1 MSLQAQNRYQL
12 NVEPFE
18 VIHDLVNCEQF
29 ITDSLDISG
38 FVKCQVASKAIKIFF
53 NPAVELNEELI
64 FQEINSILQQIGIAF
79 VRITIRQFS
88 FSLGRTLVSAATG
101 GALGARAGPIGA
113 LIGGVVATYLEQKF
127 LSWKEVC
134 RCEYDDFGNLNIT
147 HYSNSTEDSDQ
158 N

>member
-12 NVEPFE
+12 NVEPVE
-18 VIHDLVNCEQF
+18 VIQDLLNCQQF
-29 ITDSLDISG
+29 ITNSLDISG

-88 FSLGRTLVSAATG
+88 FSLGRTLASAATG
-101 GALGARAGPIGA
+101 GALGSRAGPIGA
-113 LIGGVVATYLEQKF
+113 LIGGVVAT
-127 LSWKEVC
+127 
-134 RCEYDDFGNLNIT
+134 
-147 HYSNSTEDSDQ
+147 
-158 N
+158 

>member
-1 MSLQAQNRYQL
+1 MNLQAQNRYEL
-12 NVEPFE
+12 NIEPVQ
-18 VIHDLVNCEQF
+18 VIQDLLNCEQF

-127 LSWKEVC
+127 LCWKDVC
-134 RCEYDDFGNLNIT
+134 CCECDDFGNFNIT
-147 HYSNSTEDSDQ
+147 HYSNTTEDSNQ

>member
-1 MSLQAQNRYQL
+1 MALQTQNRYQL
-12 NVEPFE
+12 NVEPVE
-18 VIHDLVNCEQF
+18 VIQDLLNCQQF
-29 ITDSLDISG
+29 ITNSLDISG

-79 VRITIRQFS
+79 IRITIRQFS
-88 FSLGRTLVSAATG
+88 FNLGRTLVSAATG

-127 LSWKEVC
+127 LCWKDVC
-134 RCEYDDFGNLNIT
+134 ECDVDDFGNLNIT